1 MTVQRVLCLIRLDL
15 TFLNQSKEPKTKR
28 RKKSTFSKS
37 AFAVD
42 ATELAEEAT
51 FADIQRDEEQADEI
65 EEIVRDSD
73 IGNDDIYDDM
83 PEVEEIPEVHE
94 SD

>member
-1 MTVQRVLCLIRLDL
+1 MLGSYNDQYMKTYIFPIYNIPLLSQNL
-15 TFLNQSKEPKTKR
+15 TFSNQFKEPKSKR
-28 RKKSTFSKS
+28 RKKSKFSKS
-37 AFAVD
+37 AFAVN

-51 FADIQRDEEQADEI
+51 FADIQRDQEQADEI

-73 IGNDDIYDDM
+73 I
-83 PEVEEIPEVHE
+83 ESE

>member
-1 MTVQRVLCLIRLDL
+1 M

-73 IGNDDIYDDM
+73 IEEIPDM
-83 PEVEEIPEVHE
+83 EEIPEVHE

>member
-1 MTVQRVLCLIRLDL
+1 MRLDL
-15 TFLNQSKEPKTKR
+15 TFLNQVKEPKSKR
-28 RKKSTFSKS
+28 RKKSKFSKS
-37 AFAVD
+37 AFAVN
-42 ATELAEEAT
+42 ATDLAEEAT

-73 IGNDDIYDDM
+73 IEGNNDIYDDM